1 MMKRLLSYF
10 FQGLIY
16 IAPIGVT
23 VFILY
28 TLFIYLDGLFK
39 PLTEKW
45 LNFHIPGAGLILV
58 FLLVAF
64 LGFMG
69 KTIIARPIKY
79 FATRVLEKA
88 PLVKV
93 IYSSIKDLLSAF
105 VGKERKFNTP
115 VLVKVNTISDLE
127 KMGFLTQE
135 DVSHIGIE
143 GEKVAVY
150 FPHSYNFS
158 GEMFIVPATQVKKI
172 NAAAADVMKFIVSG
186 GVTNI
191 TLKSDNKDE
200 TNSNS

>member
-1 MMKRLLSYF
+1 MKRLLSYF

-16 IAPIGVT
+16 IAPLGVT
-23 VFILY
+23 FFILY
-28 TLFIYLDGLFK
+28 TLFIYLDGLFV
-39 PLTEKW
+39 PLTKKW
-45 LNFHIPGAGLILV
+45 LNFHIPGLGLILV

-64 LGFMG
+64 LGYMG
-69 KTIIARPIKY
+69 KSIIAQPIKY
-79 FATRVLEKA
+79 FTNKLLAKA

-115 VLVKVNTISDLE
+115 VLVTVNPVSDLE

-143 GEKVAVY
+143 GKKVAVY

-158 GEMFIVPATQVKKI
+158 GEMFIVPAAQVKKI
-172 NAAAADVMKFIVSG
+172 NAAASDVMKFIVSG

-191 TLKSDNKDE
+191 TLKSDKDDE
-200 TNSNS
+200 TTSHS

>member
-1 MMKRLLSYF
+1 MKRLLSYF

-23 VFILY
+23 FFILY
-28 TLFIYLDGLFK
+28 TLFIYLDGLFVPFTK
-39 PLTEKW
+39 KW
-45 LNFHIPGAGLILV
+45 LHFHIPGVGLILV
-58 FLLVAF
+58 FLLVAL
-64 LGFMG
+64 LGYMG
-69 KTIIARPIKY
+69 KTIIAQPVKY
-79 FATRVLEKA
+79 FTNKLLAKA

-93 IYSSIKDLLSAF
+93 LYSSIKDLLSAF

-115 VLVKVNTISDLE
+115 VLVKINTVSELE

-143 GEKVAVY
+143 GKKVVVY

-158 GEMFIVPATQVKKI
+158 GEMFIVPAKQVTKI
-172 NAAAADVMKFIVSG
+172 DAAAADVMKFIVSG

-191 TLKSDNKDE
+191 TLKSDKHHE
-200 TNSNS
+200 KISNS